1 MNAKRLRRRGY
12 QDETDPYRSGSVV
25 HVRHETPGPEVPL
38 FLQLS
43 TLDDLLLQDK
53 ERWAA
58 TIISHVTYTD
68 GECVPW

>member
-1 MNAKRLRRRGY
+1 MNAKRLRRIGY
-12 QDETDPYRSGSVV
+12 VV
-25 HVRHETPGPEVPL
+25 HVRHETPGPEVSL

-53 ERWAA
+53 ERWVA

-68 GECVPW
+68 GESVARSLCVPW